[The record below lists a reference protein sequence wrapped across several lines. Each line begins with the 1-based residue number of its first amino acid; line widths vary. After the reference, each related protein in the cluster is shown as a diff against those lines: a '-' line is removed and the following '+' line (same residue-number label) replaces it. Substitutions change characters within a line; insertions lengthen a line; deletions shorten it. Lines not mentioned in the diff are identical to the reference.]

1 MVNNTSPETAIG
13 KYTILSGRYGADSVH
28 KYQLT
33 ISTPFLS
40 QNYPMYV
47 GMDTSGTVRTWNP
60 ADAAVLVS
68 QGMAQAGKF
77 MVVGNDGMVAP
88 TAVPQW

>member
-1 MVNNTSPETAIG
+1 
-13 KYTILSGRYGADSVH
+13 
-28 KYQLT
+28 
-33 ISTPFLS
+33 
-40 QNYPMYV
+40 MYV
-47 GMDTSGTVRTWNP
+47 GLDTSGSVRTWNP

-88 TAVPQW
+88 TAVPQWQGTSY